1 MRIEETAFHP
11 LRRVIIGLQPHC
23 RKGKFARGK
32 IIKYTVGK
40 TIDRYDFE
48 KKAFIPD
55 DEMLKIYFG
64 AIEASIVSKDE
75 TYAAI
80 EKFSK
85 RFYS

>member
-1 MRIEETAFHP
+1 MAEKEIYYIEDEVNEA
-11 LRRVIIGLQPHC
+11 RRAP
-23 RKGKFARGK
+23 K
-32 IIKYTVGK
+32 IIRHIVGNL
-40 TIDRYDFE
+40 IERYDFE

-75 TYAAI
+75 AYAAI
-80 EKFSK
+80 EKFTK

>member
-1 MRIEETAFHP
+1 MAEKKIYYIEDDVNEA
-11 LRRVIIGLQPHC
+11 RRES
-23 RKGKFARGK
+23 K
-32 IIKYTVGK
+32 IIRYTVGK

-48 KKAFIPD
+48 KKAFVLD

-75 TYAAI
+75 AYAAI
-80 EKFSK
+80 EKFTK